1 MGICRRFLIM
11 FGGFT
16 ARNNFGST
24 SGHFPTRP
32 LGQLGNYNTYAE
44 NFIIAASITNE
55 TQQSAIYK
63 LCDDLTNTGL
73 INKMVAIYPFVGGSS
88 ETHKWNLKDP
98 RDADSAFRL
107 TFFGGATHSSTG
119 YSSSQSNGYANT
131 YLTPA
136 SVLPATNNHLS
147 VYNRSTV
154 VGSLVRG
161 NIATSNASNV
171 FNQLFSGASFFSGN
185 GTTNQG
191 GVSFTTTGTVQ
202 GYWIGSKTS
211 NSQRFGFRNG
221 VLNSAVT
228 TTTDNTLNYTLPFFI
243 NARNSA
249 GTANLFSGHEIS
261 FATIGYGL
269 TQEECATLYTI
280 VQTFQTTLGRQV

>member
-1 MGICRRFLIM
+1 M
-11 FGGFT
+11 FAGFT
-16 ARNNFGST
+16 DRLNFGLGGGTVSAP
-24 SGHFPTRP
+24 SAFPTRP
-32 LGQLGNYNTYAE
+32 IGQLGNFNTYAI
-44 NFIIAASITNE
+44 NFILASGITASD
-55 TQQSAIYK
+55 QQSAINQ
-63 LCDDLTNTGL
+63 LSTDLVNTGL
-73 INKMVAIYPFVGGSS
+73 MNKMFAIYPFVGGTD

-98 RDADSAFRL
+98 RDTDNAFRL
-107 TFFGGATHSSTG
+107 TFFGGATHSGTG
-119 YSSSQSNGYANT
+119 YLSSISNGYANT

-147 VYNRSTV
+147 VYNRSTI
-154 VGSLVRG
+154 VGSSLRA
-161 NIATSNASNV
+161 NIATANGSNV

-221 VLNSAVT
+221 VLNSVVT
-228 TTTDNTLNYTLPFFI
+228 STTDNTLNYTFPFFI
-243 NARNSA
+243 NARNTA
-249 GTANLFSGHEIS
+249 GTATVFSGHEIS
-261 FATIGYGL
+261 FATIGVGL

-280 VQTFQTTLGRQV
+280 VQRFQTTLGRQV

>member
-1 MGICRRFLIM
+1 M
-11 FGGFT
+11 FAGFT
-16 ARNNFGST
+16 DRLNFGLGGGTVSVP
-24 SGHFPTRP
+24 SAFPTRP
-32 LGQLGNYNTYAE
+32 IGQLGNFNTYAI
-44 NFIIAASITNE
+44 NFILASGITASD
-55 TQQSAIYK
+55 QQSAINQ
-63 LCDDLTNTGL
+63 LSTDLVNTGL
-73 INKMVAIYPFVGGSS
+73 MNKMFAIYPFVGGTA

-98 RDADSAFRL
+98 RDTDNAFRL
-107 TFFGGATHSSTG
+107 TFFGGATHSGAG
-119 YSSSQSNGYANT
+119 YQSSISNGYANT
-131 YLTPA
+131 YLIPA

-154 VGSLVRG
+154 VGSNSRG
-161 NIATSNASNV
+161 NIATANTTNV
-171 FNQLFSGASFFSGN
+171 FNQLFSGASFFGGN

-221 VLNSAVT
+221 VLNSVVT

-261 FATIGYGL
+261 FATIGVGL

-280 VQTFQTTLGRQV
+280 VQRFQTTLGRQV